1 MTLGPP
7 LRRIATTLMTKFGTA
22 ATVRRIIPGIYN
34 AETGTVSRTTSNTTV
49 QGIFEDVNLS
59 QVNDLIRST
68 DRRFTFSAADVAT
81 APTTADL
88 LIYGGAELEIIQVKT
103 IEQDGLNIIHE
114 LIVRG

>member
-1 MTLGPP
+1 MKISTP
-7 LRRIATTLMTKFGTA
+7 LRKLATTLMAKFGTA
-22 ATVRRIIPGIYN
+22 AMIRSVTPGIYN
-34 AETGTVSRTTSNTTV
+34 ADTGSVSRTMSNTTV

-68 DRRFTFSAADVAT
+68 DRRFTFSAADVTA

-103 IEQDGLNIIHE
+103 IEQDGLNIVHE

>member
-1 MTLGPP
+1 MKISTP
-7 LRRIATTLMTKFGTA
+7 LRKLATTLMAKFGTA
-22 ATVRRIIPGIYN
+22 AVIRSVTPGIYN
-34 AETGTVSRTTSNTTV
+34 ADTGSVSRTTSNVTV

-103 IEQDGLNIIHE
+103 IEQDGLNIVHE